1 MSKLLMLI
9 SYNLFCAMVLFAAYL
24 TGQVTY
30 ALSVDST
37 YISLIISG
45 IVVASFLFS
54 VLKIRN
60 CMKLEKR
67 ISNKD
72 YINKE
77 VLGREQVIVSN
88 TFSEINK
95 FVTTLGL
102 AGTIIG
108 FLIALTAIN
117 PESVNDVDMMVQ
129 MVIGVLGGTKVALI
143 TTLIGAFA
151 FLWNSG
157 NAIIVNSF
165 MIKLLDENVV
175 GGRNY
180 AS

>member
-1 MSKLLMLI
+1 M
-9 SYNLFCAMVLFAAYL
+9 
-24 TGQVTY
+24 
-30 ALSVDST
+30 
-37 YISLIISG
+37 
-45 IVVASFLFS
+45 
-54 VLKIRN
+54 
-60 CMKLEKR
+60 
-67 ISNKD
+67 
-72 YINKE
+72 
-77 VLGREQVIVSN
+77 
-88 TFSEINK
+88 
-95 FVTTLGL
+95 